1 MILKQKLIIW
11 IIWSTL
17 FSSSTDI
24 TSIHNFECVISYP
37 KRVEITRFFF
47 FFFVWRVSSVAL
59 KRMNKALG
67 HGYKLKFTKLPAES
81 RDTRFPFVVFL
92 PRSGTTIA
100 SKNLSPRVHHLSFHS
115 PRLSCLVSLVSTVSS
130 AKLTST

>member
-1 MILKQKLIIW
+1 MNNLTNV
-11 IIWSTL
+11 STL

-24 TSIHNFECVISYP
+24 TSIHNFGCVISYP

-47 FFFVWRVSSVAL
+47 FFSFGALSSARVAL